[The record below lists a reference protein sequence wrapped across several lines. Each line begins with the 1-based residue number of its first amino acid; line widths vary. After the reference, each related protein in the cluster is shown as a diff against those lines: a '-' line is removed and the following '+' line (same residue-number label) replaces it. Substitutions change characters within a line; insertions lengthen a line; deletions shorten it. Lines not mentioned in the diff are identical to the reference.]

1 MRMKMCVGLAVL
13 LAVACVPGQL
23 FAQDTSGIDS
33 DIQMLRAD
41 IRSDKTKIMAD
52 QMQLSDSEGKA
63 FWPIYNE
70 YDHELSKLN
79 DQRVALLKE
88 YAESYN
94 TLTDQQVQ
102 SLADRSFALQKKRI
116 DLREKYFKKMSKA
129 LTPKSA
135 ARFVQVED
143 RVDMLLNL
151 QLAAN
156 LPMVDKK

>member
-1 MRMKMCVGLAVL
+1 MRTKLLLCFAAGLISMSAATCVS
-13 LAVACVPGQL
+13 
-23 FAQDTSGIDS
+23 QDNSSIDS
-33 DIQMLRAD
+33 DIQILRAD

-52 QMQLSDSEGKA
+52 QMQLSDTEGKA

-70 YDHELSKLN
+70 YDQELSKLN
-79 DQRVALLKE
+79 DERVALLKE
-88 YAESYN
+88 YANSYD

-102 SLADRSFALQKKRI
+102 SLADRSFALQKKRV
-116 DLREKYFKKMSKA
+116 DLRQKYFKKMSKA
-129 LTPKSA
+129 VSPKTA

-156 LPMVDKK
+156 LPMVQK

>member
-1 MRMKMCVGLAVL
+1 MRIKFCLGLAVIVML
-13 LAVACVPGQL
+13 TLVPAHL
-23 FAQDTSGIDS
+23 CAQDNSSIDS

-41 IRSDKTKIMAD
+41 LRSDKTKIMAD
-52 QMQLSDSEGKA
+52 QMQLSDAEGKA

-70 YDHELSKLN
+70 YDTELAKLN

-88 YAESYN
+88 YASSYN
-94 TLTDQQVQ
+94 TLTDPQVQ
-102 SLADRSFALQKKRI
+102 SLAQRSFALQKKRV

-129 LTPKSA
+129 LSPKSA
-135 ARFVQVED
+135 ARFVQTEE

-156 LPMVDKK
+156 LPMVQK

>member
-1 MRMKMCVGLAVL
+1 MRTRCCLGLAVML
-13 LAVACVPGQL
+13 ILSVGPVRVV
-23 FAQDTSGIDS
+23 AQDNSSIDS

-52 QMQLSDSEGKA
+52 QMELSDTEGKA

-70 YDHELSKLN
+70 YDTELSKLN
-79 DQRVALLKE
+79 DQRVELLKE
-88 YAESYN
+88 YASEYN
-94 TLTDQQVQ
+94 TMTDPQVQ

-116 DLREKYFKKMSKA
+116 DLRQKYFKKISKA
-129 LTPKSA
+129 VSPKTA

-156 LPMVDKK
+156 LPMVQK

>member
-1 MRMKMCVGLAVL
+1 MTTLLFTGLIVL
-13 LAVACVPGQL
+13 FGGMLVY
-23 FAQDTSGIDS
+23 AQDNASIDS

-63 FWPIYNE
+63 FWPIYND

-79 DQRVALLKE
+79 DERVALLKD
-88 YAESYN
+88 YANSYD

-116 DLREKYFKKMSKA
+116 DLRQKYFKKVSKA
-129 LTPKSA
+129 VSPKSA
-135 ARFVQVED
+135 ARFIQVED

-156 LPMVDKK
+156 MPMVRK

>member
-1 MRMKMCVGLAVL
+1 MRIRFCLGLAVL
-13 LAVACVPGQL
+13 VMLTLVPARL
-23 FAQDTSGIDS
+23 FAQDNSSIDS

-41 IRSDKTKIMAD
+41 LRSDKTKIMAD
-52 QMQLSDSEGKA
+52 QMQLSDAEGKA

-70 YDHELSKLN
+70 YDTELAKLN

-88 YAESYN
+88 YASSYN
-94 TLTDQQVQ
+94 TLTDPQVQ
-102 SLADRSFALQKKRI
+102 SLAQRSFALQKKRV

-129 LTPKSA
+129 LSPKSA
-135 ARFVQVED
+135 ARFVQTEE

-156 LPMVDKK
+156 LPMVQK

>member
-1 MRMKMCVGLAVL
+1 MRTKMSLGLVL
-13 LAVACVPGQL
+13 ALTVVLSSARLFGQ
-23 FAQDTSGIDS
+23 DNSGIDS

-88 YAESYN
+88 YADSYN
-94 TLTDQQVQ
+94 SLTDQQVQ

-156 LPMVDKK
+156 LPMVEKK